1 MSLICDNSSIA
12 SHSHTMISTTASRP
26 DSALP
31 QGQAEGQGQAVT
43 APPSSR
49 VVAKPVPK
57 AQHDDPRTYQ
67 INQLRKRYSP
77 KESTVDNGAATSL
90 VFSLTPSDPDF
101 PFELDQL
108 ECDLRV
114 PKGYPKEGAPPRL
127 TILNKDIP
135 RGFSIN
141 VEKGWGQLVEER
153 KGATLLALTNALD
166 KHLEQFLSAQKAET
180 VKVTIYKDTR
190 HINPA
195 SAATAASI
203 PPQTQQP
210 SASTP
215 APAPSRPYIPEPT
228 FTKEQIAEAKA
239 KRAQETRQIE
249 TRMGRLPHYHKSSDG
264 IVYTLPLEPKRRSEL
279 PVGLRGV
286 NSLQLIVPVLYP
298 LQPLRILLNDVE
310 SEDAE
315 PVEDL
320 FAEKAKEKK
329 ELTLMSHVNLL
340 TQSIHILAKQAQ
352 ARRASIQLVAQDA
365 EQAAATVSTEE
376 DAADVSKKVEAKGN
390 VQVIPRPPEWYTDA
404 EGHSGE
410 DDSYESTDSEDEDGD
425 GGGAA
430 IPSAGPSSSSGVP
443 APTPERGTAI
453 SFPSI
458 ELHGIELFQVALL
471 SVAVKC
477 DRCKTINEIGSLKPN
492 LAKTSES
499 CRKCA
504 TPFSVT
510 FRPELVHAN
519 STRAGFLDTTG
530 CTVSD
535 MLPST
540 FIPTCG
546 KCSTPTAQ
554 GLVAVRGDT
563 TTNVCRECHARF
575 TFKIPEVK
583 FLAYSPGS
591 GVLPPTSGPRRRQ
604 EKLGLHAGEPLPN
617 KGACKHYR
625 KSYRWF
631 RFSCC
636 NKVYACDHCHEEG
649 EDHIN
654 EWANR
659 MICGWCSREQNYAVS
674 NCTFCGR
681 SVVGR
686 RGRGFWEGGKGTRDQ
701 KLMSRKDPRKYKRI
715 GGAESGK
722 KE

>member
-1 MSLICDNSSIA
+1 
-12 SHSHTMISTTASRP
+12 MISATSRP
-26 DSALP
+26 
-31 QGQAEGQGQAVT
+31 EGAPSQPQAVT
-43 APPSSR
+43 APPASR
-49 VVAKPVPK
+49 VVVKPVPK

-67 INQLRKRYSP
+67 LNQLRKRYSP

-90 VFSLTPSDPDF
+90 VFKLAPSDPDF
-101 PFELDQL
+101 PFELDHL

-114 PKGYPKEGAPPRL
+114 PKNYPKEGSPPRL
-127 TILNKDIP
+127 TVLNKDMP
-135 RGFSIN
+135 RGFAIN
-141 VEKGWGQLVEER
+141 VEKGWSQLVEER

-166 KHLEQFLSAQKAET
+166 KHLEAFLSEQKAET

-190 HINPA
+190 HI
-195 SAATAASI
+195 SAAA
-203 PPQTQQP
+203 PDVPQLTSQ
-210 SASTP
+210 SASSGP
-215 APAPSRPYIPEPT
+215 VSVPVSVPVAPSRPFTQEETY
-228 FTKEQIAEAKA
+228 TKEQIAEAKA
-239 KRAQETRQIE
+239 RRAQETRQIE
-249 TRMGRLPHYHKSSDG
+249 TRMGRLSHYHKSSDG
-264 IVYTLPLEPKRRSEL
+264 IVYTLSLEPKRRSEL
-279 PVGLRGV
+279 PAGLRGV
-286 NSLQLIVPVLYP
+286 NSLQLIVPILYP
-298 LQPLRILLNDVE
+298 LQPLRILLNDAD

-315 PVEDL
+315 PVEEL
-320 FAEKAKEKK
+320 FAEKAREKK

-340 TQSIHILAKQAQ
+340 TQSIHVLAKQAQ
-352 ARRASIQLVAQDA
+352 SRQKSVKPVAQDA
-365 EQAAATVSTEE
+365 EEATATVSTED
-376 DAADVSKKVEAKGN
+376 DAAKISDAIETGKGN

-404 EGHSGE
+404 EADHTGE
-410 DDSYESTDSEDEDGD
+410 DSYESTDSSEDEE
-425 GGGAA
+425 GGAA
-430 IPSAGPSSSSGVP
+430 VSPEQQPSASSLPSQTS
-443 APTPERGTAI
+443 ERGTAI
-453 SFPSI
+453 SFPSV
-458 ELHGIELFQVALL
+458 ELHGIELLQVSIL
-471 SVAVKC
+471 SIGVKC
-477 DRCKTINEIGSLKPN
+477 DRCKTINEIGGLKPN
-492 LAKTSES
+492 TAKTNES

-504 TPFSVT
+504 TPFTVT
-510 FRPELVHAN
+510 FRPELVHAS
-519 STRAGFLDTTG
+519 STRAGFLDATG

-636 NKVYACDHCHEEG
+636 NKVYPCDHCHEEA

-659 MICGWCSREQNYAVS
+659 MICGWCSREQNYAVT

-701 KLMSRKDPRKYKRI
+701 RLMSRKDPRKYKRI
-715 GGAESGK
+715 GGVETK
-722 KE
+722 KGE